1 MKSIS
6 TALVAIITLKEQ
18 LIPTPT

>member
-1 MKSIS
+1 MKRIS